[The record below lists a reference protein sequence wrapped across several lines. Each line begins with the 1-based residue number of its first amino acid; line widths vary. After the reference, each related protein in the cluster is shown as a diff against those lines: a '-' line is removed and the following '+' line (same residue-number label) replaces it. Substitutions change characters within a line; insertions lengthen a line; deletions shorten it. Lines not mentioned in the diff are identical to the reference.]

1 MINDVE
7 LITSYINDHKLK
19 KITSRSATSIKNRI
33 VNFVSRLIK
42 TRQFYDQVRFIS
54 SDGREL
60 IRINNKQS
68 SPIIVEEKK
77 LQDKSNRYY
86 FKAVKYIS
94 KDSVY
99 ISPLD
104 WNMEGGKLEYPLKAT
119 IRIVKPIY
127 QNSQFMGAVAIN
139 YHAHSLINQLYGKA
153 TYSQNHS
160 KVFLINNSGYSA
172 ISPISL
178 TAPPTDKSN
187 QSKLIQTKAYFNQEK
202 PKLWQTMLKKNS
214 GHYYSENTLY
224 TYSQINPPLFKQHQV
239 PPLWIVS
246 STIKMS
252 YAQLWYLIPLY
263 TVIGILVFFASSLFA
278 YFHQKNRQI
287 QTLHQYAES
296 YRQVLKK
303 IQLAA
308 ITLNQNGDIEFCND
322 FFLSLTKFNKDQL
335 VNKPFMKICIPEK
348 LRHQLQNKINQ
359 AFFQQQS
366 FRHYTTL
373 LKCSDDSVKIV
384 NLTITYSPALT
395 HHTHSVTLVGEDITA
410 QVINEDQL
418 LRLSHVVDQSSFGV
432 ILTDPKGVVVYAND
446 TYINMIKEPITDIL
460 NQPAQLFNSELDP
473 NLKET
478 IFHSLHENQHWTG
491 EVKLDKKHSAQ
502 SQWVRL
508 AISTIKEQDQV
519 LYISVLLQDINEEKR
534 LAKQVQQESQKR
546 QTSEKLAAIGQAST
560 TIAHDLRNP
569 LCSIKMALQMSQH
582 HYVKQEN
589 KANELFSIA
598 LEQISYMEKTLD
610 DLLSFSRPEKLTPE
624 WTSIKQIIESTLS
637 CQSKLIKESHATI
650 SLNIESNS
658 PHIFADA
665 TKLRRILQNLLV
677 NAIQATYIL
686 PTTKRNVTIT
696 ATKEVNNSNHFLQI
710 VIENNGETIREADLN
725 KVFQPFYTTKN
736 KGTGLGLAIVNQLTL
751 QHQGSITLEPIQP
764 LGTRAILY
772 LPIDYTR
779 VNKQFSTY
787 ELPEAIAIEQ

>member
-1 MINDVE
+1 MINDIE
-7 LITSYINDHKLK
+7 LITSYISDHKLK
-19 KITSRSATSIKNRI
+19 KINSSSGTSIKNRI
-33 VNFVSRLIK
+33 ISFVSKLIK

-54 SDGREL
+54 SDGMEL
-60 IRINNKQS
+60 IRINNKQG
-68 SPIIVEEKK
+68 SPIVVEEKK

-94 KDSVY
+94 KNSAY

-127 QNSQFMGAVAIN
+127 QNTQFMGAVAIN

-153 TYSQNHS
+153 TYSQNN
-160 KVFLINNSGYSA
+160 KIFLINNSGYSA
-172 ISPISL
+172 ISPVSL
-178 TAPPTDKSN
+178 TSPSTDKTS

-214 GHYYSENTLY
+214 GHYYNENLLY
-224 TYSQINPPLFKQHQV
+224 TYSQINPPLFQRHKI

-246 STIKMS
+246 STIKINYS
-252 YAQLWYLIPLY
+252 QLWYLIPLY

-308 ITLNQNGDIEFCND
+308 ITINQNGDIEFCND
-322 FFLSLTKFNKDQL
+322 FFLSLTRFSKDQL
-335 VNKPFMKICIPEK
+335 VSKSFMKVCIPEK

-373 LKCSDDSVKIV
+373 LKCSDESVKIV
-384 NLTITYSPALT
+384 NWTITYSPALT
-395 HHTHSVTLVGEDITA
+395 HHSHSVTLVGEDITA

-418 LRLSHVVDQSSFGV
+418 LRLSHVVDQSPFGV
-432 ILTDPKGVVVYAND
+432 ILTDPKGIVVYAND
-446 TYINMIKEPITDIL
+446 TYMKMAEKLAVDVINK
-460 NQPAQLFNSELDP
+460 PAQLLNSELDP
-473 NLKET
+473 DLKEI
-478 IFHSLHENQHWTG
+478 IFQDLHENQHWTG
-491 EVKLDKKHSAQ
+491 EVKLNKTHSTQ
-502 SQWVRL
+502 HQWVRL

-519 LYISVLLQDINEEKR
+519 LYIAVLLQDINEEKR

-582 HYVKQEN
+582 HYAKQEN
-589 KANELFSIA
+589 KSNELFSIA

-610 DLLSFSRPEKLTPE
+610 DLLSFSRPEKLTSE

-637 CQSKLIKESHATI
+637 CQHKLIKESHVVIT
-650 SLNIESNS
+650 LNIENNS
-658 PHIFADA
+658 PHIFADT

-686 PTTKRNVTIT
+686 PITKRNITIK
-696 ATKEVNNSNHFLQI
+696 AKKQVNNSNQFLQI
-710 VIENNGETIREADLN
+710 VIENNGETINKADLN

-751 QHQGSITLEPIQP
+751 QHQGSITLEPMQP

-779 VNKQFSTY
+779 VNKQSSNY
-787 ELPEAIAIEQ
+787 ELPEAIAMEQ